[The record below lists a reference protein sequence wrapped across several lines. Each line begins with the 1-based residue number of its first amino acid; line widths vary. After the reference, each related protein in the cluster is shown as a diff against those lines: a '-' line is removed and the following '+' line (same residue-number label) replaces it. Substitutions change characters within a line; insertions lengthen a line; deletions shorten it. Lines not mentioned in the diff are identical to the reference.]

1 MTSPGDYGF
10 NKGLE
15 TKKDISQSMWCKNG
29 EYTIIFNVS
38 RPRTIRLSL
47 HSNTH
52 SLVPKHKPEGMAKD
66 AYHNPIPDTDNFR
79 VGKPSFNIQPAEEKW
94 FPHTRA
100 ASQTALHVAEDERGG
115 G

>member
-1 MTSPGDYGF
+1 
-10 NKGLE
+10 
-15 TKKDISQSMWCKNG
+15 
-29 EYTIIFNVS
+29 
-38 RPRTIRLSL
+38 
-47 HSNTH
+47 
-52 SLVPKHKPEGMAKD
+52 MAKD
-66 AYHNPIPDTDNFR
+66 AYHNPIPDTDNLR